1 MAFCCFSLTT
11 SLHPT
16 HASTSRLS
24 TGLAAFGE
32 NAPSNPQQH
41 RITFCCFSLT
51 TNSHPT
57 HASTGTLS
65 AGFMRHSLLAQARA
79 GDGTMHHSVLTREAA
94 QRIGV
99 QLPRARCSGFHQKTG
114 DLAREAV
121 NCNAWLAGR
130 LLRYFALRC
139 LCLLKMIKKP

>member
-94 QRIGV
+94 QRSHISCAALIDRESNRAISSIQNGCDLV
-99 QLPRARCSGFHQKTG
+99 AAKRRQLHVVVGRQSTYCFTSGWQ
-114 DLAREAV
+114 
-121 NCNAWLAGR
+121 
-130 LLRYFALRC
+130 
-139 LCLLKMIKKP
+139 